1 MTSCTHF
8 GVSAR
13 SIWTSSK
20 YPVFQSEL
28 KSRSTTSG
36 SYRSFWRLN
45 RRDSTDSLGIRRLPI
60 TWGWQRVS
68 TPWDDGG
75 ALAVPG
81 AVCADKEEAASTA
94 TTKRYA
100 A

>member
-1 MTSCTHF
+1 MISCTHF
-8 GVSAR
+8 GVSTR

-45 RRDSTDSLGIRRLPI
+45 RRASTDSLGIRRLPI
-60 TWGWQRVS
+60 TWGWQRTS
-68 TPWDDGG
+68 TPCDDEG
-75 ALAVPG
+75 ALGVLG
-81 AVCADKEEAASTA
+81 AVWPGRDEAVTIATA
-94 TTKRYA
+94 KTNA